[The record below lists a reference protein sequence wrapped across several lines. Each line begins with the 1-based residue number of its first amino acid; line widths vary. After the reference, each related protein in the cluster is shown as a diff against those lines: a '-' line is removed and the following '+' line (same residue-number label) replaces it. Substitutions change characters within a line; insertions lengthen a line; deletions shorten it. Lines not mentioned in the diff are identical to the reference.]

1 MEKLNVLFSN
11 PENWVSLLTLTGM
24 EIILGVDN
32 VIFIS
37 IVAGRLEAKDQPKA
51 RALGLF
57 LALFIRIGLLTFISY
72 LASLTQPI
80 VSFQGFD
87 FSARDLILLCGGL
100 FLIYKTT
107 VEIYNKLEGDN
118 EDYRSGN
125 KGAFMQI
132 VLQIIMI
139 DIVFSFDS
147 IITAIGLSNE
157 VIIMIFAV
165 TIAMLVMLAFSAAV
179 SRFINRHPSM
189 KMLALSFLLMIGLM
203 LVGEGFHQEINKG
216 YIYFA
221 MAFSLA
227 VESLNIWMRKKS
239 GSKPVKLKKNLN
251 P

>member
-1 MEKLNVLFSN
+1 MGIIEIFSKA
-11 PENWVSLLTLTGM
+11 ENWISLLTLTGM

-37 IVAGRLEAKDQPKA
+37 LVTSRLELKEQPKA
-51 RALGLF
+51 RAIGLSM
-57 LALFIRIGLLTFISY
+57 ALIIRISLLAFISY
-72 LASLTQPI
+72 LASMTSTILS
-80 VSFQGFD
+80 VASFS
-87 FSARDLILLCGGL
+87 FSARDLIMLGGGI

-107 VEIYNKLEGDN
+107 MEIYNKLEGEN
-118 EDYRSGN
+118 EHHEN
-125 KGAFMQI
+125 KPKGQFMNI
-132 VLQIIMI
+132 VLQVIVI

-147 IITAIGLSNE
+147 IITAIGLSRE

-165 TIAMLVMLAFSAAV
+165 IISMLIMLAFSGTV

-203 LVGEGFHQEINKG
+203 LVGEGFKQEINKG

-227 VESLNIWMRKKS
+227 VESLNIWMRKKT
-239 GSKPVKLKKNLN
+239 KPVKLKDNIN

>member
-1 MEKLNVLFSN
+1 MEIFSK

-37 IVAGRLEAKDQPKA
+37 LVTSRLPNAEQPKA
-51 RALGLF
+51 RAIGLSM
-57 LALFIRIGLLTFISY
+57 ALIIRIGLLSFISY
-72 LASLTQPI
+72 LASMTSTILS
-80 VSFQGFD
+80 VASFN
-87 FSARDLILLCGGL
+87 FSARDLIMLGGGL

-107 VEIYNKLEGDN
+107 MEIYNKLEGEN
-118 EDYRSGN
+118 EHHDKKP
-125 KGAFMQI
+125 KGEFFNIVMQVI
-132 VLQIIMI
+132 LI

-147 IITAIGLSNE
+147 IITAIGLSRE
-157 VIIMIFAV
+157 VIIMICAV
-165 TIAMLVMLAFSAAV
+165 IISMLIMLAFSGAV

-203 LVGEGFHQEINKG
+203 LVGEGFKQEVNKG

-239 GSKPVKLKKNLN
+239 KPVKLKDNVN